1 MCTFSLATSIGS
13 ALLLPFSII
22 ANEVLLL
29 YQNNYYLQWLN
40 DSLIK
45 GLWNYVFLFSNI
57 SLFVLLPFA
66 YHFPVSSVGVLTSRG
81 GLGSRIY
88 ETLVIL
94 LIFLLLIYGV
104 TYMVCSFLGYTEM
117 ALTNLLNMN
126 NHLPLLYSCVSFLGV
141 LLLLVCTP
149 IGIAKLFGVLG
160 ELIMKPRFLK
170 NIQEEYEV
178 TVLEEMHL
186 ARKYRNIKEEINSP
200 FKPPIPYSPTFLAS
214 PKIFPWSPNNYKSQS
229 VPSLIELGYDQIEK
243 STIIR
248 TSPAKTSNDLYNSY
262 NLQVP
267 SWETPHHSSPYC
279 SPLSPLKDGSKLYL
293 LHSIKDDLDQLTVK
307 RKELES
313 QKKASAFRRI
323 FGYPI
328 AMLFLLAL
336 TAFAALLVLQNMLEL
351 LVGFKALPSSSAHT
365 FVVGIT
371 SLSKM
376 GVFGATLEIILIIY
390 LWCASIVGLYSLPG
404 IRRIT
409 PKIGETTFNKC
420 IGNCALLLVLS
431 TALPVLA
438 RTVGITNFDLLGSF
452 GSIKW
457 LQKFWVVFLY
467 NILFAATTGLLLTDT
482 FTLSVRREL
491 YRRLE
496 ASLGYSLQWNWS
508 KSLSVLDN
516 SCSLKDKTT

>member
-22 ANEVLLL
+22 TNEVLLL
-29 YQNNYYLQWLN
+29 YLDNYYMQWLN

-66 YHFPVSSVGVLTSRG
+66 YFFPESEGFSTSRG
-81 GLGSRIY
+81 GGLASRIY
-88 ETLVIL
+88 ETLV
-94 LIFLLLIYGV
+94 LLLLFSVLISGL
-104 TYMVCSFLGYTEM
+104 TYVICSILGYTEM
-117 ALTNLLNMN
+117 ALTNLLYMN

-160 ELIMKPRFLK
+160 ELIMKPRFLR

-186 ARKYRNIKEEINSP
+186 ARKFRNIKDEINSP
-200 FKPPIPYSPTFLAS
+200 FKPPMPFTPTFPAS
-214 PKIFPWSPNNYKSQS
+214 PKIFPWSPSNYKSQS
-229 VPSLIELGYDQIEK
+229 VPSLTECGYDQIER
-243 STIIR
+243 SSVL
-248 TSPAKTSNDLYNSY
+248 TSSAANTDLFDRY

-267 SWETPHHSSPYC
+267 SWVSPHHPSPYS
-279 SPLSPLKDGSKLYL
+279 SPLSPLKNGSKLNL
-293 LHSIKDDLDQLTVK
+293 LHSIEEDLHHIMVK
-307 RKELES
+307 RKELEN
-313 QKKASAFRRI
+313 QKRASAFRRN

-328 AMLFLLAL
+328 AMMILLAL
-336 TAFAALLVLQNMLEL
+336 TAFAGLLVVQNTLEL
-351 LVGFKALPSSSAHT
+351 LVGLKALPSSSAQT

-376 GVFGATLEIILIIY
+376 GIFGAFLEIILILY

-404 IRRIT
+404 IRRIR
-409 PKIGETTFNKC
+409 PKTGETTFNQC
-420 IGNCALLLVLS
+420 VTNCALLLILS

-452 GSIKW
+452 GQIKW
-457 LQKFWVVFLY
+457 LKEFWVVFSY
-467 NILFAATTGLLLTDT
+467 NIVFAAATGLLLTDK
-482 FTLSVRREL
+482 FTLSVRKEL

-496 ASLGYSLQWNWS
+496 ASLGCSLKWS
-508 KSLSVLDN
+508 WRKSLSVIND
-516 SCSLKDKTT
+516 SSLEEKNK